1 MSAVTFSG
9 LASGIDS
16 QSLIAK
22 LVAAEKTA
30 ANPLTNDQTNINTQK
45 SIVGS
50 LSSALAN
57 LGTTMK
63 ALDLDS
69 EVKPQTATTSDGKV
83 SMAVSSSAALGTHS
97 LRVQS
102 LATMQITSSTTFA
115 SNTAG
120 VAGTGGLD
128 ITVGGVTKSVAWDS
142 TDTLDTIASK
152 ITDANNGVTASVLFD
167 GSKYRLMV
175 TAAKTGTAAAPTFTD
190 SGNGLDLSNAAN
202 VKRPA
207 KDAVVTIDG
216 VDVTRSTNVIADAL
230 AGVTLTLNAPQAAAD
245 PDTIGTVALDQ
256 TALDKKMTA
265 MVAAYNSVNSALHV
279 QLDYSGSTKGGD
291 TLFGDSTLSNLQ
303 GQLGTIFSSAY
314 GGSNLGMI
322 GLSRDKT
329 GALTYDSTKLATA
342 LATDPNA
349 LSTVFVK
356 GGFAAAIEGLSD
368 TYTSPTTGIL
378 SAKTTGLDDRYK
390 SLQDQIDQINN
401 SADQLQTRLQA
412 QFTALEQAMSSLQ
425 SQSQQLTAMF
435 TKQTTA

>member
-30 ANPLTNDQTNINTQK
+30 ANPFANDQTNINTQK

-50 LSSALAN
+50 LSAALAN

-128 ITVGGVTKSVAWDS
+128 ITLAGVTKSVAWDS

-175 TAAKTGTAAAPTFTD
+175 TATNTGTAAAPTFAD
-190 SGNGLDLSNAAN
+190 SGTGLDLSNAAN

-216 VDVTRSTNVIADAL
+216 VDVTRSKNVISDAL
-230 AGVTLTLNAPQAAAD
+230 AGITLTLNAPQAAAD
-245 PDTIGTVALDQ
+245 PDTIATVALDQ

-342 LATDPNA
+342 LAADPNA

-356 GGFAAAIEGLSD
+356 GGFATAIEGLSD

-390 SLQDQIDQINN
+390 SLQDQIDQINT
-401 SADQLQTRLQA
+401 SADELQTRLQA